1 LEREPR
7 PTSAPTGGT
16 TADQAT
22 ASPLKKNHA
31 RNRKLARFGIL
42 FAILGLLLF
51 AYFVRKAGVT
61 QIIDGIRRLGLGFLL
76 ILGISAIRQI
86 ARSLA
91 WTRCFEPPYR
101 LRFRDAFAA
110 RVMGDALGNIVP
122 LASVAVSEPSKAA
135 FVSHRVPLLASLS
148 ALALE
153 NIFYSLSITIFIFS
167 GTVTLLLAFPLK
179 PALRYASF
187 GTLAVTM
194 LVVPLGYLVIRRQW
208 KVLSGAMSILRRRN
222 IARSWMEKGIPRA
235 QTLEDRIYGFYR
247 RNTGRLLTILALEMC
262 FPLAGVLEIY
272 TTLWFISDVV
282 APTLL
287 TAFILESVNRVINIV
302 FKFIPFRLGV
312 DEAGTGMLAK
322 ALGFTTAIGA
332 ALAIVRK
339 ARDLFWTAIGVAL
352 IVRRGLSLKNL
363 ERQAE
368 VGIADASLKAEAVQ
382 TAGDVNQAPHG
393 RSRRQ
398 VHS

>member
-1 LEREPR
+1 MEREPR
-7 PTSAPTGGT
+7 PTTGET

-22 ASPLKKNHA
+22 TGPLKKNQA

-42 FAILGLLLF
+42 FALLGLLLF
-51 AYFVRKAGVT
+51 AYFVRKAGVPE
-61 QIIDGIRRLGLGFLL
+61 IIDGIKRLGLGFLL
-76 ILGISAIRQI
+76 ILGISTIRQI

-91 WTRCFEPPYR
+91 WMRCFESPYS

-135 FVSHRVPLLASLS
+135 FVTNRVPLLASLS

-153 NIFYSLSITIFIFS
+153 NIFYSLSVAIFIFS
-167 GTVTLLLAFPLK
+167 GTVALLLAFPLK

-187 GTLAVTM
+187 GTLAVTI
-194 LVVPLGYLVIRRQW
+194 LIVPLGYLIIRRQW
-208 KVLSGAMSILRRRN
+208 KVLSGAMSILWRRN
-222 IARSWMEKGIPRA
+222 IGRTWMEKTIPRA
-235 QTLEDRIYGFYR
+235 RTLEDRIYGFYE
-247 RNTGRLLTILALEMC
+247 RNSNRLLTILALEMC

-272 TTLWFISDVV
+272 TTLWFISDIV

-322 ALGFTTAIGA
+322 VLGFTPAIGA

-339 ARDLFWTAIGVAL
+339 ARDMFWTAIGVAL
-352 IVRRGLSLKNL
+352 MVRRGLSLKNL
-363 ERQAE
+363 GRVSEGERTSVE
-368 VGIADASLKAEAVQ
+368 GTIATGKSA
-382 TAGDVNQAPHG
+382 
-393 RSRRQ
+393 
-398 VHS
+398 